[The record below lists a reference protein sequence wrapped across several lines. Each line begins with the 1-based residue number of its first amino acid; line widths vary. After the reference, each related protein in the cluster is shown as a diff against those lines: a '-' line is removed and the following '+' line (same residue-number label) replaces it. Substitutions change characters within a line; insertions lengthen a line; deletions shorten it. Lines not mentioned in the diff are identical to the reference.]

1 MEMIDIRFIE
11 FTLIVIMVSIIV
23 IGIKHIGLQ
32 GKILKE
38 LKTSNYAHSSAM
50 NYIYPLHDMIRN
62 SFIALRSDVRTG
74 LNVLN
79 RWDDWDWAR
88 RIEKEEEAERMKA
101 AMEGKEP

>member
-1 MEMIDIRFIE
+1 
-11 FTLIVIMVSIIV
+11 
-23 IGIKHIGLQ
+23 
-32 GKILKE
+32 
-38 LKTSNYAHSSAM
+38 
-50 NYIYPLHDMIRN
+50 MIRN

-101 AMEGKEP
+101 AMEEKER